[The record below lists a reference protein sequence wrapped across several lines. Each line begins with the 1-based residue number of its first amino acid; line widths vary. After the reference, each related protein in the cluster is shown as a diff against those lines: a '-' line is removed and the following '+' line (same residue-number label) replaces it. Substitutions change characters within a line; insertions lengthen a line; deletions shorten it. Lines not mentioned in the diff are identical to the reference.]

1 MEFEIKGDKYRTSKL
16 SVFDQLKVTRK
27 LLPVLAGIMPDIQS
41 IKSAV
46 VPKGDGGT
54 NSEAVYAVM
63 EKALPKIAEKL
74 SDMTEEDTNAI
85 IFPCLSVV
93 ARQNGKVWAPVMNSG
108 ELMFDDIDLMSM
120 LQMVGRVVGDSLGNF
135 LPVAPA
141 SETQPPPAD

>member
-1 MEFEIKGDKYRTSKL
+1 MEFEIKGEKYRTSKL

-46 VPKGDGGT
+46 APKADGGT

-74 SDMTEEDTNAI
+74 ADMTEEDTNAI

-93 ARQNGKVWAPVMNSG
+93 ARQNGKGWAPVMNSG

-141 SETQPPPAD
+141 SETQPPPAA

>member
-1 MEFEIKGDKYRTSKL
+1 MEFEIKGEKYRTSKL

-41 IKSAV
+41 IKFAV
-46 VPKGDGGT
+46 APKADGGT

-74 SDMTEEDTNAI
+74 ADMTEEDTNAI

>member
-1 MEFEIKGDKYRTSKL
+1 MEFEIKGEKYRTSKL

-46 VPKGDGGT
+46 APKVDGGT
-54 NSEAVYAVM
+54 NSEAVYGVM

-74 SDMTEEDTNAI
+74 ADMTEEDTNAI
-85 IFPCLSVV
+85 IYPCLSVV

-141 SETQPPPAD
+141 SETQPPPAA